1 MKPRAGHPPGR
12 GRRRPAIFASRGS
25 SGARPFPRTQADVI
39 PAKDAKVALAQGWGI
54 DSGPST
60 VRPHI
65 AREGN
70 RHLQAAIPRNDVT
83 EHTETAREPRATI
96 LVVDDDD
103 GVRRISRRMLER
115 YGYQVL
121 EAATGPEAL
130 DVAASHEGAIDLMVV
145 DVLMPGMTGN
155 QASHHLRDLRPGVPI
170 LCISGHPENEVVRY
184 GIAGHGTAFLQKPF
198 TYEQLAGAVQALI
211 GAH

>member
-1 MKPRAGHPPGR
+1 MR
-12 GRRRPAIFASRGS
+12 
-25 SGARPFPRTQADVI
+25 
-39 PAKDAKVALAQGWGI
+39 
-54 DSGPST
+54 
-60 VRPHI
+60 I
-65 AREGN
+65 AREGSG
-70 RHLQAAIPRNDVT
+70 HLQAALPRDDVT
-83 EHTETAREPRATI
+83 ESTETAREPRATI

-115 YGYQVL
+115 SGYHVL

-130 DVAASHEGAIDLMVV
+130 DVAASHEGPIDLMVV

-198 TYEQLAGAVQALI
+198 TFEQLAGAVQALI